1 MRSADFFSALPQ
13 SAIRNP
19 QSDMADE
26 RAELPKTLTPEE
38 TAIVQSLRP
47 DETRAVGPRYDYGYP
62 NYGPD
67 QNNNTVHLRELWRIV
82 RKRKWLVTLIAGI
95 ATILITIEVY
105 RTPSIYR
112 AQSDILIGSEAP
124 TVVQTKDQVIQI
136 DDSNNLN
143 TNKIIITSR
152 PLLEDVVVSLKLD
165 QHPKFGSSLQKKS
178 FTEAAQDIWGRIA
191 GNEIVKAPTGDS
203 VVSAIPGAGV
213 ERTVEES
220 ARLRPFVE
228 LLKSRLNVAPL
239 AESEVIRVSFDHTDP
254 ELAAAVVNAAG
265 KIFIDRSFERKTWR
279 FAGASDWLD
288 RSTRELKSKVAQ
300 AEQALADY
308 TRANGIFSTEG
319 KENLTVEKLTSLHA
333 QATKAEMDRMLKESL
348 YEEVKRGHVTQ
359 LPEAFSDPKTVM
371 LRNELGK
378 LQIEAA
384 EMSVK
389 YGPENPRVA
398 EVEQK
403 IKAYQDQIVENRKTL
418 EERLRADYERAA
430 REEQSFKRAL
440 ASAKAEAVQQNQA
453 AIQYSIYESDVQTA
467 KALYTDFLGKTK
479 QADLQLAEQHN
490 NMRVIEPAE
499 APSSPIGPMRL
510 RTILIGLVVS
520 LIGGVGLAFF
530 LEYLD
535 NTVKSVEDVARV
547 AQLPTLAVIPSIN
560 AVTTRSVGRSLAPKR
575 KENGR
580 ALHSYGHGLS
590 LAVTSAGGAV
600 DRLTKLVT
608 LDQLSSVVE
617 AYRMLRTAVLLSA
630 AGAPPKTILFTS
642 GQPGEGKTTTAIN
655 TAISLSQLGA
665 SVLLIDADL
674 RRPTVHRVFKLNQAH
689 GLSTLLSRPVETS
702 TLIHKLWVP
711 NLSVLPA
718 GPIPP
723 NPAELISSERMKE
736 LLRELWAQY
745 DHILID
751 SPPLINV
758 TDPVIL
764 STMVDGVILV
774 VQAGRSTREV
784 VRRARQELGSVGA
797 KIFGVVLNNLDIK
810 REGYDSYSATYGSYG
825 YGDGREEA
833 GRR

>member
-1 MRSADFFSALPQ
+1 
-13 SAIRNP
+13 
-19 QSDMADE
+19 MADE
-26 RAELPKTLTPEE
+26 RAELPKALTPEE
-38 TAIVQSLRP
+38 TAIVQRSGPLAGLDDP
-47 DETRAVGPRYDYGYP
+47 RAPARAYDYGYP
-62 NYGPD
+62 NYGAD
-67 QNNNTVHLRELWRIV
+67 QNNHTIHLRELWRIV
-82 RKRKWLVTLIAGI
+82 RKRKWLVGLIASI

-152 PLLEDVVVSLKLD
+152 PLLEDVVVGLKLD
-165 QHPKFGSSLQKKS
+165 QHPKFVESLQKKS
-178 FTEAAQDIWGRIA
+178 FTDAVRDIWRRITGNA
-191 GNEIVKAPTGDS
+191 GGSATEANGA
-203 VVSAIPGAGV
+203 VSAIPGAGV
-213 ERTVEES
+213 ERTAEES
-220 ARLRPFVE
+220 ARLRPLVE

-239 AESEVIRVSFDHTDP
+239 PESQVIRVSFDHSSP
-254 ELAAAVVNAAG
+254 ELAAAVVNATG
-265 KIFIDRSFERKTWR
+265 KIFIDRSFERKTSR
-279 FAGASDWLD
+279 YAGTSDWLD
-288 RSTRELKSKVAQ
+288 RSTRELKSKVQQ

-359 LPEAFSDPKTVM
+359 LPEAFSDPKIVM
-371 LRNELGK
+371 LQNELGK

-384 EMSVK
+384 ELSVK

-403 IKAYQDQIVENRKTL
+403 IKAYRDQIAENRKTL
-418 EERLRADYERAA
+418 EERLRADYERST
-430 REEQSFKRAL
+430 REEQSFRRAL
-440 ASAKAEAVQQNQA
+440 ERAKGEAVQQNQA

-490 NMRVIEPAE
+490 NLRVIEPAQ
-499 APSSPIGPMRL
+499 APGSPIGPMRL
-510 RTILIGLVVS
+510 RTILIGLLVS

-535 NTVKSVEDVARV
+535 NTVKSVEDVVRV

-560 AVTTRSVGRSLAPKR
+560 AVTTRAGGRALAPKR
-575 KENGR
+575 KENGK
-580 ALHSYGHGLS
+580 AGSHSYGHGLS
-590 LAVTSAGGAV
+590 LAVTSASGAE
-600 DRLTKLVT
+600 DKLTKLVT

-617 AYRMLRTAVLLSA
+617 AYRMLRTSVLLSA

-674 RRPTVHRVFKLNQAH
+674 RRPTVHRVFKLKEIH
-689 GLSTLLSRPVETS
+689 GLSTFLSRQVEVDP
-702 TLIHKLWVP
+702 LIHKLWVP
-711 NLSVLPA
+711 NLSVLPC

-736 LLRELWAQY
+736 LLRELWAKY

-825 YGDGREEA
+825 YGDGREES
-833 GRR
+833 GRK

>member
-1 MRSADFFSALPQ
+1 
-13 SAIRNP
+13 
-19 QSDMADE
+19 MADE
-26 RAELPKTLTPEE
+26 RAELPKALTTEE
-38 TAIVQSLRP
+38 TVIIQSLRP
-47 DETRAVGPRYDYGYP
+47 DEARALAPAKADYGYP
-62 NYGPD
+62 NYGAD
-67 QNNNTVHLRELWRIV
+67 QNNHGVHLRELWRIV
-82 RKRKWLVTLIAGI
+82 RKRKWLVGLIACV

-112 AQSDILIGSEAP
+112 AQSDILIGSEAT
-124 TVVQTKDQVIQI
+124 TVVQTKDQVVQI
-136 DDSNNLN
+136 DDANNIN

-178 FTEAAQDIWGRIA
+178 FTASVKDIWGRIA
-191 GNEIVKAPTGDS
+191 GGAGSGQWEVGSAGA
-203 VVSAIPGAGV
+203 VSSIPGAAV
-213 ERTVEES
+213 ERTAEES

-228 LLKSRLNVAPL
+228 LLKSRLNVTALP
-239 AESEVIRVSFDHTDP
+239 ESQVIRVSFDHTDP
-254 ELAAAVVNAAG
+254 ELAAAVVNQAA
-265 KIFIDRSFERKTWR
+265 KIFIERSFERKTSR

-308 TRANGIFSTEG
+308 TRANGIFAGEG
-319 KENLTVEKLTSLHA
+319 KENLTVEKLTSLTG

-348 YEEVKRGHVTQ
+348 YAEVKRGAVTQ
-359 LPEAFSDPKTVM
+359 LPEAFSDPKIVM
-371 LRNELGK
+371 LQNELGK
-378 LQIEAA
+378 LQIDEA
-384 EMSVK
+384 ELSVK

-398 EVEQK
+398 EVEPK
-403 IKAYQDQIVENRKTL
+403 SRAYRDQIAENRKTL
-418 EERLRADYERAA
+418 EEKLRADYERAA

-440 ASAKAEAVQQNQA
+440 GAAKAEAVQQNQA

-467 KALYTDFLGKTK
+467 KALYPDFLGKTK

-499 APSSPIGPMRL
+499 APTSPIGPMRL
-510 RTILIGLVVS
+510 RTILIGFLVSFV
-520 LIGGVGLAFF
+520 GGMGLAFF

-535 NTVKSVEDVARV
+535 NTVKSVEDVGRV

-560 AVTTRSVGRSLAPKR
+560 AETTRAMAPKR
-575 KENGR
+575 KENGSVAAGAR
-580 ALHSYGHGLS
+580 TYGRGLS
-590 LAVTSAGGAV
+590 LAAAAATAP
-600 DRLTKLVT
+600 DKLTKLVT

-617 AYRMLRTAVLLSA
+617 AYRMLRTSVLLSA
-630 AGAPPKTILFTS
+630 AGGAPKTILFTS
-642 GQPGEGKTTTAIN
+642 GRPGEGKTTTAIN
-655 TAISLSQLGA
+655 TAISLAQLGA
-665 SVLLIDADL
+665 EVLLSDADL
-674 RRPTVHRVFKLNQAH
+674 RRPTVHRVFKMKEAS
-689 GLSTLLSRPVETS
+689 GLSTFLSRRVEIDP
-702 TLIHKLWVP
+702 LIHKLWVP
-711 NLSVLPA
+711 NLSVLPG

-723 NPAELISSERMKE
+723 NPAELISSERMRE
-736 LLRELWAQY
+736 LLRELWAKY

-774 VQAGRSTREV
+774 VQAGRSTREA

-810 REGYDSYSATYGSYG
+810 REGYDS
-825 YGDGREEA
+825 
-833 GRR
+833 